1 MKRLLRCRKAI
12 SPLIATIILIAIVVA
27 GGLLVYS
34 IFFGT
39 AGTLTAKGQ
48 VTVESIDLVKDAT
61 GTAAFTI
68 TIKNTGNK
76 PTTDVKVTLASE
88 TPTSINPKA
97 LEPGKSG
104 SIILSGLAGADYI
117 VGNSYRVVVNATF
130 TDGSTSL
137 TTTTVQ
143 CRSG

>member
-1 MKRLLRCRKAI
+1 LLRCRKAI

-27 GGLLVYS
+27 GGLLAYNV
-34 IFFGT
+34 FFGT

-48 VTVESIDLVKDAT
+48 VAVESMDLVKDAA
-61 GTAAFTI
+61 GDAAFTI

-76 PTTDVKVTLASE
+76 PTTDVRVTLASE
-88 TPTSINPKA
+88 TPASINPKA

-104 SIILSGLAGADYI
+104 SLILSGLAGASYT

-130 TDGSTSL
+130 SDGSTFL
-137 TTTTVQ
+137 TTTAVQ